1 MKRSSLLILLVG
13 AFAALIPLFL
23 KNKEDKPLKEAI
35 ERGLQ
40 RAEKQALV
48 MADSLKNREGRL
60 PKTFSNGRL
69 QTCSCYDWVSGFYPG
84 VLWYLYEENG
94 NEEWKALADKF
105 TSRLKAV
112 QHVTTNH
119 DVGFMLYCSYGN
131 GFRLTGRDDYRQVLL
146 TGAKSLSTRYNPL
159 IKSLRSWDL
168 TRNGLWQFPVIIDN
182 MMNLELLMFAAK
194 ESGDSRFSEIAEEHA
209 RTTMKN
215 HYRDDFSSYH
225 VVSYDTISGLPH
237 LKMTHQGYSDE
248 SSWARGQSWGL
259 YGYVMMFR
267 ETGNEVYLRQAKH
280 IADYLMRHPNMPS
293 DKIPYWDYNVPD
305 IPDTYRD
312 VSAAAIMASALIELS
327 SLDESP
333 AASSYLDFAR
343 EQLIT
348 LSSDEYLAEEGSNG
362 GFILKHGVGFLP
374 GNSEI
379 DVPLSYADY
388 YYVEAL
394 VRMNRLLVK

>member
-13 AFAALIPLFL
+13 AFAALIPLFF

-84 VLWYLYEENG
+84 ILWYLYEENG

-146 TGAKSLSTRYNPL
+146 TGAKSLSTCYKPL
-159 IKSLRSWDL
+159 IKSLRSWDF

-305 IPDTYRD
+305 IPDTYRL
-312 VSAAAIMASALIELS
+312 AYTGWRFALAFGGTYVLLGLMIYLGIS
-327 SLDESP
+327 IP
-333 AASSYLDFAR
+333 AK
-343 EQLIT
+343 Q
-348 LSSDEYLAEEGSNG
+348 
-362 GFILKHGVGFLP
+362 IL
-374 GNSEI
+374 
-379 DVPLSYADY
+379 
-388 YYVEAL
+388 
-394 VRMNRLLVK
+394 RMNPADTLHYE

>member
-94 NEEWKALADKF
+94 NEE
-105 TSRLKAV
+105 
-112 QHVTTNH
+112 
-119 DVGFMLYCSYGN
+119 N

-159 IKSLRSWDL
+159 IKSLRSWDF

-293 DKIPYWDYNVPD
+293 DKIPYWDYNAPD

-327 SLDESP
+327 CLDESP